1 MSKTAY
7 IIHKNIELEEAFPM
21 NDSEELQFIKMEYMR
36 ILKENEGLLEII
48 AQLNQT
54 LNRLIKHYMRQKKST
69 SLE

>member
-1 MSKTAY
+1 
-7 IIHKNIELEEAFPM
+7 M